1 MSNAWLQTKA
11 SEQQGLA
18 WIDALSEPQ
27 EIRRYIRDLVAL
39 LTLPTIWKDF
49 TPQQIADGV
58 PPALF
63 SMLGAD
69 VIYVSTPGLL
79 DEAVQVIRTSETIS
93 PEFYPNV
100 RTTAR

>member
-1 MSNAWLQTKA
+1 
-11 SEQQGLA
+11 
-18 WIDALSEPQ
+18 
-27 EIRRYIRDLVAL
+27 VAL

-49 TPQQIADGV
+49 TPEQIADSV

-69 VIYVSTPGLL
+69 VIYVSSPGLL

-100 RTTAR
+100 PYDCSVTDRLDASNGHLK